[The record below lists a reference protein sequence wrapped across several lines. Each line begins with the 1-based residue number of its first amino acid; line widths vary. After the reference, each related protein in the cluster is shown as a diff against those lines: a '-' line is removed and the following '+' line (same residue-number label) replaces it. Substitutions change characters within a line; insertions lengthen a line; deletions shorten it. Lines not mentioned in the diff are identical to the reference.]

1 MPKTLKKSIMIM
13 FIAIGITV
21 IDVLYRIVMP
31 GVVLWFSAI
40 FILLGILAAF
50 LLGFIYSFSY
60 VLKNWKVEKI
70 LSL

>member
-1 MPKTLKKSIMIM
+1 MIM